1 VIGNVGYFI
10 SQGCKYF
17 WSNKYVSMAAVGVLA
32 ACLFIMGNFW
42 LVYQNVDVNLKMLQD
57 ENETVLFLNDDLT
70 DEQITEIGKRIAA
83 IENVD
88 KCEFVTKEQAF
99 EDYKEAYSDEQDL
112 YADIEEK
119 GINPLRDYYVITMKD
134 LALYDET
141 IYQFQQLDGVYRVR
155 MRKDIIDGMQQVA
168 KAIYFVCYWIM
179 GLLFAASLFIIVN
192 TIKIA
197 RFVNRRQINIMKF
210 VGATDWFVRWPFI
223 FEGALIGFSA
233 AALGFAVEWYAYTY
247 VMEKLAAA
255 IKAIT
260 IITFQQAFTP
270 LLFAFIG
277 CGLVVGILGSA
288 ISIRKYLDI

>member
-1 VIGNVGYFI
+1 MIGNVGYFI

-42 LVYQNVDVNLKMLQD
+42 LVYQNVDVNLKLLQD
-57 ENETVLFLNDDLT
+57 ENETVLFLNENLT
-70 DEQITEIGKRIAA
+70 DDEITGIGKRITA
-83 IENVD
+83 IVNVD

-99 EDYKEAYSDEQDL
+99 EDYKEAYSDERDL
-112 YADIEEK
+112 YADIEEQ
-119 GINPLRDYYVITMKD
+119 GVNPLRDYYVVTMKD
-134 LALYDET
+134 LELYDET
-141 IYQFQQLDGVYRVR
+141 IYQLQQIDGVYRVR

-223 FEGALIGFSA
+223 FEGAIIGLTA
-233 AALGFAVEWYAYTY
+233 AAIGFAVEWYAYTY
-247 VMEKLAAA
+247 VMEKLATA

-260 IITFQQAFTP
+260 IITFQQAFLP
-270 LLFAFIG
+270 LLAAFIV
-277 CGLVVGILGSA
+277 CGLVVGVLGSG